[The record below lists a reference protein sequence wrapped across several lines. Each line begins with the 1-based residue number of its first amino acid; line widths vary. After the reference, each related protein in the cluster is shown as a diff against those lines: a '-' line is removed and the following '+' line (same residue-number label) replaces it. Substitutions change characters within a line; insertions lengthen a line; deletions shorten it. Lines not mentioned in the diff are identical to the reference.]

1 MNNSNSAALG
11 STVLTDWRIV
21 TKKNA
26 SILETMLARH
36 ISLYFKNTC
45 NTPLPISD
53 DTTETANEILVGST
67 TRTTLAPE
75 KTALRFPLRGANFS
89 LLWTDFAAL
98 RGFWSTWKVA
108 CFARR

>member
-26 SILETMLARH
+26 SVLETMLAKH

-53 DTTETANEILVGST
+53 DITETANEILVGNT

-75 KTALRFPLRGANFS
+75 KNG
-89 LLWTDFAAL
+89 FAVSFTGGKLQLVMDGL
-98 RGFWSTWKVA
+98 RGFEGLLEYLES
-108 CFARR
+108 CLLC